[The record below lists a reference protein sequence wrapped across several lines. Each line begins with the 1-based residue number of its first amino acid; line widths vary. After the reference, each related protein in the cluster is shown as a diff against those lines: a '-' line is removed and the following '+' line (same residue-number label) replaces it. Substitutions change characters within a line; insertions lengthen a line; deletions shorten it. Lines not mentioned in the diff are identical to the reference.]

1 MRRESKNRQKIMNK
15 KDKGC
20 KANTKMKSEL

>member
-1 MRRESKNRQKIMNK
+1 MRRESKKRPKIMNK
-15 KDKGC
+15 KDKEC